1 MAHANLHHDL
11 AATMIDGTHDL
22 IAAMTTAGRIV
33 VRDQG
38 RIRQVGA
45 PMEPDAHPADRC
57 VTPFI
62 GSPLTNFLPAI
73 VIAFGTS
80 LPLDPDPGARRFTL
94 NPRQPVP
101 DIPRADL
108 GTRPDHVTL
117 TASDAAEAVLPSRI
131 RLVERP
137 GYQTLGQLETTAGP
151 VTLQGVGDLPARP
164 GDQTALAFDATRAHA
179 FGPDGKAL

>member
-1 MAHANLHHDL
+1 M
-11 AATMIDGTHDL
+11 
-22 IAAMTTAGRIV
+22 
-33 VRDQG
+33 
-38 RIRQVGA
+38 
-45 PMEPDAHPADRC
+45 
-57 VTPFI
+57 
-62 GSPLTNFLPAI
+62 NFLPAI

-80 LPLDPDPGARRFTL
+80 LPLDPEPGARPSTL

-108 GTRPDHVTL
+108 ATCPEHVTL